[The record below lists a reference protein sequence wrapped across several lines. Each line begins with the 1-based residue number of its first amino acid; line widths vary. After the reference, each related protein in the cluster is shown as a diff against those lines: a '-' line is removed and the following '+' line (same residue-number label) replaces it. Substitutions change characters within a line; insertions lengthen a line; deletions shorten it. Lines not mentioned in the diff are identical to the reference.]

1 MKKLLLSAALLL
13 SLGLAAC
20 GDDEQDIKEEATPA
34 TESTEAKKVETDTTE
49 KPAADSEDKTGEVTE
64 SELGKMTILYQN
76 KELNT
81 PVTSTPVNS
90 SLDKVQVATLEV
102 SEAYK
107 ETFDNQD
114 IVTIITI
121 EATAENTVDETT
133 NFYLDQATLVT
144 DTGQQVDAA
153 LFFSDSVG
161 GEFLGKVKKEGNI
174 IWVLKH
180 DEGIK
185 KITLHVD
192 GASNDNLDRVGEDA
206 KVEIALD

>member
-1 MKKLLLSAALLL
+1 MKKLIFSATLLL

-20 GDDEQDIKEEATPA
+20 GDELDIKEDATPA
-34 TESTEAKKVETDTTE
+34 AETE
-49 KPAADSEDKTGEVTE
+49 KAETKTDPADKEASDNEDKTGEVTE
-64 SELGKMTILYQN
+64 SDLGTMTILYQN

-81 PVTSTPVNS
+81 PIVSGPVNA
-90 SLDKVQVATLEV
+90 SLNKVQVAKLEV

-114 IVTIITI
+114 IATIITI
-121 EATAENTVDETT
+121 EAIAENTVDDTT

-144 DTGQQVDAA
+144 DTGQQVDAD

-180 DEGIK
+180 DEDIK
-185 KITLHVD
+185 KITLHAN
-192 GASNDNLDRVGEDA
+192 GASNGDYTTVGEDV
-206 KVEIALD
+206 KVEIELN